1 MKQEEIKPGDI
12 LYNTHTKAI
21 VKVGRIDDKGC
32 VKYSAYGKEPFTF
45 YIEEY
50 PYKIGA
56 YHADVFV
63 PATDRQRKYI
73 ENQLSK
79 YVYGYIS
86 ESTKTSDALIMR
98 LGQMVK
104 ENVELEQ
111 RVHQLMED
119 YNRVARQL
127 RGKEKHEDK
136 PEGTTIGQMCEM
148 HELCDKKDSEIEIL
162 KEENRQLQ
170 QDNKRIYENL
180 TTAEGFNEDLRKQ
193 RDEDLKIIE
202 RLNQAEIHTNFSPCP
217 HKVCAGDQSIL
228 VGTPPCVNCP
238 YFLRSGSDAIL
249 CAFHYDWQNEMQQ
262 EKPSDE

>member
-1 MKQEEIKPGDI
+1 MKQEEIKPGDV
-12 LYNTHTKAI
+12 LYRPSDGTLVKVARVTPDGI
-21 VKVGRIDDKGC
+21 VKE
-32 VKYSAYGKEPFTF
+32 SAYTDMNRIFKTVPK
-45 YIEEY
+45 
-50 PYKIGA
+50 PYKIGVHPA
-56 YHADVFV
+56 SEYI
-63 PATDRQRKYI
+63 PATEIQRRYMERSLAVCEYANLPDNNRVQALAYI
-73 ENQLSK
+73 
-79 YVYGYIS
+79 IS
-86 ESTKTSDALIMR
+86 DLEM
-98 LGQMVK
+98 

-111 RVHQLMED
+111 RVHQLMDD

-127 RGKEKHEDK
+127 CVEGKHEDK
-136 PEGTTIGQMCEM
+136 PEGTTIGQMREM

-170 QDNKRIYENL
+170 QDNKRIYEKL
-180 TTAEGFNEDLRKQ
+180 TTAEGVNEDLRKQ